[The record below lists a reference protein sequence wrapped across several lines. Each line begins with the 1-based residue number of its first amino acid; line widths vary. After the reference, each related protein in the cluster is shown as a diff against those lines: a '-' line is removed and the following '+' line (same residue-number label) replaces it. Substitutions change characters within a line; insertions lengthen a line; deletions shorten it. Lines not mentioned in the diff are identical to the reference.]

1 MKQSG
6 ICQANTGRTLPGD
19 EDLKERMISRLAAM
33 LAVMIC
39 ASACGSTSAGNVTSA
54 AETAVSETEIKTAAE
69 TVTEST
75 ETDAETTGAVS
86 ETEEQET
93 KPVPVDLSDGITDE
107 MYERGLLSVGD
118 TARLCKAFMKG
129 ESGQPITIGVIG
141 GSITQG
147 TAASSPANAYPSVY
161 CKWWEEKFPESEITL
176 VNAGIGGTDSYLGVN
191 RVDEQLLAYDP
202 DIVIV
207 EFSVND
213 TNAATNKYSYD
224 SLVRKILLHKSEPAV
239 ILLFMTQENGTS
251 LQNVHREIGEAYD
264 LPMLSWR
271 DAVYPE
277 VTAGTLDW
285 KDISPDNI
293 HPNDNG
299 HILTGRFIGRYTE
312 EIYDS
317 LTENGALPE
326 PADTSFTAPP
336 LTKDYYSD
344 AKMYYPSTLDT
355 EGEGFETGSNRV
367 YPGMFPENWVTD
379 SGGTLRF
386 EADCRTLGFFYLKT
400 TDGKGGRYIVYVD
413 GERRGSIDSDFRG
426 GWGNYGATASVFIE
440 DETKHHTVELV
451 PYDGDENSS
460 MTILGIMM
468 S

>member
-1 MKQSG
+1 MKKRILS
-6 ICQANTGRTLPGD
+6 
-19 EDLKERMISRLAAM
+19 MISAM

-39 ASACGSTSAGNVTSA
+39 ASSCGSTSADNVTSA
-54 AETAVSETEIKTAAE
+54 VQTGFSETGSNTASV
-69 TVTEST
+69 TVTES
-75 ETDAETTGAVS
+75 AETAPES
-86 ETEEQET
+86 IEAAAETEEYVTE
-93 KPVPVDLSDGITDE
+93 PVPVDLSNGITDE
-107 MYERGLLSVGD
+107 MYERGLLSIGD
-118 TARLCKAFMKG
+118 TKRLCKAFMKG

-147 TAASSPANAYPSVY
+147 TAASSPQNAYPSVY
-161 CKWWEEKFPESEITL
+161 SRWWEEKFPDSEITL

-224 SLVRKILLHKSEPAV
+224 SLVRKILMHKSEPAV

-299 HILTGRFIGRYTE
+299 HILTGMFIGRYTE
-312 EIYDS
+312 EIYDK
-317 LTENGALPE
+317 LKENGALSE
-326 PADTSFTAPP
+326 PVDTSFTVPP

-355 EGEGFETGSNRV
+355 EGEGFEAGSNRV
-367 YPGMFPENWVTD
+367 YPDMFPENWVTD
-379 SGGTLRF
+379 NGGTLRF

-426 GWGNYGATASVFIE
+426 GWGNYGATTSVFIE

-451 PYDGDENSS
+451 PYDGDENAS
-460 MTILGIMM
+460 MTILSIMM

>member
-1 MKQSG
+1 M
-6 ICQANTGRTLPGD
+6 
-19 EDLKERMISRLAAM
+19 KERMISRLAAM

-75 ETDAETTGAVS
+75 ETDAEITGAVS

-224 SLVRKILLHKSEPAV
+224 S
-239 ILLFMTQENGTS
+239 
-251 LQNVHREIGEAYD
+251 
-264 LPMLSWR
+264 
-271 DAVYPE
+271 
-277 VTAGTLDW
+277 
-285 KDISPDNI
+285 
-293 HPNDNG
+293 
-299 HILTGRFIGRYTE
+299 
-312 EIYDS
+312 
-317 LTENGALPE
+317 
-326 PADTSFTAPP
+326 
-336 LTKDYYSD
+336 
-344 AKMYYPSTLDT
+344 
-355 EGEGFETGSNRV
+355 
-367 YPGMFPENWVTD
+367 
-379 SGGTLRF
+379 
-386 EADCRTLGFFYLKT
+386 
-400 TDGKGGRYIVYVD
+400 
-413 GERRGSIDSDFRG
+413 
-426 GWGNYGATASVFIE
+426 
-440 DETKHHTVELV
+440 
-451 PYDGDENSS
+451 
-460 MTILGIMM
+460 
-468 S
+468 